1 MPATTTDPVPDS
13 TGPERAPAV
22 KAALGLPAATALVIG
37 SVIGTGVFALPS
49 ALAPYGPI
57 SLVAFVVVS
66 VGALALALTFGA
78 LSKRVPGSGGPYV
91 YARQAFGE
99 FAGFLNA
106 WSYWITAWAGNAA
119 IVVAWVGYVEVF
131 VNTGHRVWA
140 SVLIALVGLWIPAAI
155 NLSGAKNTGAFQV
168 VTTVLKFIPLVFMAT
183 VGLVFID
190 PDNFGA
196 FNTSGQSASGA
207 ISAAAAIALFS
218 YIGLEAA
225 SVVAGRVR
233 EPGRNVPRAT
243 VYGTVACAV
252 IYILGTLAVFGTVS
266 HGRLGVSTAPFTD
279 AADNILG
286 GTWAGDAVAVAAIVS
301 GIGALNG
308 WTLICAEMP
317 YAAARDG
324 LFPVAFAKLRGP
336 GGVPVF
342 GIVASTVLA
351 SLITV
356 FSYTRFEDVFTKIVL
371 LSVLTAVIPY
381 LFSAA
386 AQLYWLLVR
395 GRDTLSGRRLARD
408 ITVSALAMVFSYW
421 SIQGSGYQT
430 VYYGLFVL
438 LLGLPVYIWLK
449 RDRGEF
455 GDDAAVPAPAGIP
468 HPADTGEAVPQ
479 PAAASDAAP
488 AVPASVVAPDA
499 ARAVP
504 QPAAAREVGPAV
516 PSPAV
521 SPGEGPAV
529 PAPVAASD
537 AARAVPQ
544 AADAP
549 DAASAVPAPVVAP
562 DAAAVREDPG
572 ESSVRSPEAPD
583 PARHI
588 VRHGGPGA
596 VVDFAEIAGHHHHD

>member
-1 MPATTTDPVPDS
+1 MSATTRGS
-13 TGPERAPAV
+13 ERADGPG
-22 KAALGLPAATALVIG
+22 AAPPPGTRPTLGLPAASALVIG
-37 SVIGTGVFALPS
+37 SIIGTGVFALPS

-57 SLVAFVVVS
+57 SLVAFGAVTL
-66 VGALALALTFGA
+66 GALALALTFGA
-78 LSKRVPGSGGPYV
+78 LSKRVPASGGPYV

-131 VNTGHRVWA
+131 VNTGHRKGI
-140 SVLIALVGLWIPAAI
+140 SILIALAGLWIPAAI
-155 NLSGAKNTGAFQV
+155 NLTGVRNTGVFQV
-168 VTTVLKFIPLVFMAT
+168 VTTVLKFVPLVFMAT
-183 VGLVFID
+183 VGLLFID
-190 PDNFGA
+190 AGNFGS
-196 FNTSGQSASGA
+196 FNASGQSALGA

-218 YIGLEAA
+218 YLGLEAA

-243 VYGTVACAV
+243 VYGTLACAV

-266 HGRLGVSTAPFTD
+266 NGELRSSTAPFTD
-279 AADNILG
+279 AANNIFG
-286 GTWAGDAVAVAAIVS
+286 GTWAGNAVAVAAIIS

-308 WTLICAEMP
+308 WTMLSAEMP

-324 LFPVAFAKLRGP
+324 LFPQTFARLRGP
-336 GGVPVF
+336 GGVPAF

-356 FSYTRFEDVFTKIVL
+356 FSYTRFDDVFTKIVL

-386 AQLYWLLVR
+386 AQLYWLLLR
-395 GRDTLSGRRLARD
+395 GRETLSGRRLARD
-408 ITVSALAMVFSYW
+408 VTVSALAMAFSYW

-455 GDDAAVPAPAGIP
+455 GE
-468 HPADTGEAVPQ
+468 PADAP
-479 PAAASDAAP
+479 PAAASGPAP
-488 AVPASVVAPDA
+488 APEPAAEGG
-499 ARAVP
+499 ARAP
-504 QPAAAREVGPAV
+504 ETRTRPRRTPPRGR
-516 PSPAV
+516 
-521 SPGEGPAV
+521 
-529 PAPVAASD
+529 PAPATDVS
-537 AARAVPQ
+537 RIT
-544 AADAP
+544 
-549 DAASAVPAPVVAP
+549 
-562 DAAAVREDPG
+562 R
-572 ESSVRSPEAPD
+572 R
-583 PARHI
+583 
-588 VRHGGPGA
+588 
-596 VVDFAEIAGHHHHD
+596 HHD

>member
-1 MPATTTDPVPDS
+1 MPARTTDPVPPHG
-13 TGPERAPAV
+13 TGPEPAPAV

-131 VNTGHRVWA
+131 VNTGHHVWA

-266 HGRLGVSTAPFTD
+266 HGRLGSSTAPFTD
-279 AADNILG
+279 AANNIFG

-324 LFPVAFAKLRGP
+324 LFPGAFAKLRGP

-395 GRDTLSGRRLARD
+395 GRDTLSGGRLARD
-408 ITVSALAMVFSYW
+408 ITISALAMVFSYW

-455 GDDAAVPAPAGIP
+455 GEDAGGPERADAFDSGPVVPHPAGAPEAGPAIPSPAASPDSGPLVRQLAVSPGAAPVVPAPA
-468 HPADTGEAVPQ
+468 
-479 PAAASDAAP
+479 AAP
-488 AVPASVVAPDA
+488 EA
-499 ARAVP
+499 
-504 QPAAAREVGPAV
+504 
-516 PSPAV
+516 
-521 SPGEGPAV
+521 
-529 PAPVAASD
+529 
-537 AARAVPQ
+537 
-544 AADAP
+544 
-549 DAASAVPAPVVAP
+549 
-562 DAAAVREDPG
+562 AAAVREAPAA
-572 ESSVRSPEAPD
+572 SSVRTPEALD
-583 PARHI
+583 AARHT

-596 VVDFAEIAGHHHHD
+596 VVDVAEIARHPHHD